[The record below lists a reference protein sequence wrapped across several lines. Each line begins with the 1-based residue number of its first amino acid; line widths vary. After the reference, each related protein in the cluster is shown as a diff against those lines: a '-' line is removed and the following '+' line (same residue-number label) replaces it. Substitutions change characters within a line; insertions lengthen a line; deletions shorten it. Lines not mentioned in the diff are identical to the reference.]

1 MKLQDKIIK
10 LRKEKGWS
18 QEDLAEKLYVSRQAI
33 SRWENGSAL
42 PDAQNVLQISKL
54 FNVTTDF
61 LLNDDYESDYDVPVV
76 QTATSETKELF
87 TKKKKAHLIAAIAF
101 IIAAVC
107 WLIGAIINFI
117 NADEISNIACQIL
130 FCFAFGLCL
139 INAILQ
145 FCLYLGK
152 LPVRH

>member
-1 MKLQDKIIK
+1 MKLHDKIIK
-10 LRKEKGWS
+10 LRKDKGWS

-61 LLNDDYESDYDVPVV
+61 LLNDDYESDNDIPVV

-101 IIAAVC
+101 IISAVC

-117 NADEISNIACQIL
+117 IADGISNIVCQIL

-145 FCLYLGK
+145 FGFYLGK
-152 LPVRH
+152 FPVRH